1 MPRRGPVP
9 AYGRNGNK
17 YSNMAKTSRLKLVR
31 PAAHDFTVEQE
42 GLLALAGPLSP
53 GERERVQSALLLAQS
68 HYGDARL
75 ASGESALDH
84 ALGTAAIVSELNL
97 DGEALAA
104 ALLAPIARLIPER
117 MRLVT
122 ERCGAVVAELVEG
135 VARMEQIH
143 ALSSRASSAPPAEQ
157 ASQLEAM
164 RKMLLAMVQDTRVV
178 LVKLADHMQE
188 LRFAVRSGDAAA
200 RRATALLTQDIFAP
214 LASRLGVWHLKWEME
229 NLAFRLLEPETY
241 QKIARLLDEKRLDR
255 ERYIE
260 TVIAQLK
267 GELNR
272 AGVTAEVTG
281 RPKHIFSIYK
291 KMKIKGI
298 DFKSLYDIRA
308 VRILVQDGTDCYA
321 ALGLVHTLWTPI
333 PKEFDDYIAKPK
345 SNQYRSLHT
354 AVVGPQDKAL
364 EVQIR
369 THEMHQHSELGVAAH
384 WRYKEGSRGEQAY
397 DRKIAWLRQVLEWK
411 DEFPDAGELAQRFR
425 TGLFEDT
432 IYLLTPQGRVIALTK
447 GATPVDFAYHVHTE
461 VGHRCRGA
469 TVDGV
474 MVPLNTPLVN
484 GQQVEIRAAKQGGPS
499 RDWLNP
505 ELGYARSAGGRAKIR
520 QWFNRQ
526 NLESAVAQGR
536 TVVEKE
542 LRRQGMT
549 ALGLDRLAAQL
560 GFTKADDFLAEVGR
574 GEIRSGQLEQAVR
587 ALDPRA
593 PAPAVEGREEAA
605 APPARRSRAAP
616 RKGSVLVVGVDRLLT
631 VPAKCCKPAPP
642 DAIVGF
648 VTRGRGVTIHR
659 AHCASLKRLESK
671 RQVTAEWGESGGGA
685 FPVDIE
691 IVAARRAALAR
702 DISEVLA
709 REKIHIVGS
718 HSVEE
723 EAAVRLRYTVEVT
736 DIGQLQ
742 RLLMVI
748 RGVRGVARAARR

>member
-1 MPRRGPVP
+1 
-9 AYGRNGNK
+9 
-17 YSNMAKTSRLKLVR
+17 MAKISRLKLVR
-31 PAAHDFTVEQE
+31 PAALGNPVEGGGQI
-42 GLLALAGPLSP
+42 ALADSLEP
-53 GERERVQSALLLAQS
+53 GEQARVRTALELARS
-68 HYGDARL
+68 LFGDARL
-75 ASGESALDH
+75 GSGETALDH
-84 ALGTAAIVSELNL
+84 ALGTAAIVSELKL

-104 ALLAPIARLIPER
+104 ALLAPAARLGADW
-117 MRLVT
+117 MDAVA
-122 ERCGAVVAELVEG
+122 ERCGANVAELVEG
-135 VARMEQIH
+135 VARMEQMH
-143 ALSSRASSAPPAEQ
+143 ALSSRTSAAPAAEQ
-157 ASQLEAM
+157 ASQLEAL

-178 LVKLADHMQE
+178 LVKLADHTQD
-188 LRFAVRSGDAAA
+188 LRFAVKSDDPAV

-214 LASRLGVWHLKWEME
+214 LANRLGVWHLKWELEDLALRLME
-229 NLAFRLLEPETY
+229 PGIY
-241 QKIARLLDEKRLDR
+241 QRIARLLDEKRLDR

-260 TVIAQLK
+260 TVIAQLRS
-267 GELNR
+267 ELVR
-272 AGVTAEVTG
+272 SGIPAEVTG

-291 KMKIKGI
+291 KMRLKDI
-298 DFKSLYDIRA
+298 DFESLYDIRA
-308 VRILVQDGTDCYA
+308 VRILVQDVKDCYA
-321 ALGLVHTLWTPI
+321 ALGLVHNLWSPI

-345 SNQYRSLHT
+345 SNRYRSLHT

-369 THEMHQHSELGVAAH
+369 TQEMHRHSELGVAAH
-384 WRYKEGSRGEQAY
+384 WRYKEGSRAEQDY

-411 DEFPDAGELAQRFR
+411 DEFQDAGELAERFR

-432 IYLLTPQGRVIALTK
+432 IYVLTPQGRVIALTK
-447 GATPVDFAYHVHTE
+447 GSTPVDFAYHVHTE
-461 VGHRCRGA
+461 LGHRCRGA
-469 TVDGV
+469 KVDGA
-474 MVPLNTPLVN
+474 MVPLSTPLAN
-484 GQQVEIRAAKQGGPS
+484 GQQVEIHAAKQGGPS

-505 ELGYARSAGGRAKIR
+505 ELGYARSSGARAKIR

-526 NLESAVAQGR
+526 NYESAVAQGR

-549 ALGLDRLAAQL
+549 ALGLDRLAARF
-560 GFTKADDFLAEVGR
+560 GFGNADDFLAEVGR
-574 GEIRSGQLEQAVR
+574 GEIRSGQLEQTVR

-593 PAPAVEGREEAA
+593 PMPAMESGKEAA
-605 APPARRSRAAP
+605 APAARRSQATP

-659 AHCASLKRLESK
+659 AHCASLNRLESK
-671 RQVTAEWGESGGGA
+671 RRVAAEWGESAGGA

-702 DISEVLA
+702 DIAEVLA
-709 REKIHIVGS
+709 RAKIRIVGS
-718 HSVEE
+718 RAVED
-723 EAAVRLRYTVEVT
+723 EAAVRLRYTVEIA

-742 RLLMVI
+742 RLLTLV

>member
-1 MPRRGPVP
+1 
-9 AYGRNGNK
+9 
-17 YSNMAKTSRLKLVR
+17 MAKTSRLKLVR
-31 PAAHDFTVEQE
+31 PVAQFPVEGE
-42 GLLALAGPLSP
+42 GPLALAGPLSP
-53 GERERVQSALLLAQS
+53 NERERVQSALALAQS
-68 HYGDARL
+68 LYGDARL

-84 ALGTAAIVSELNL
+84 ALGTAAIVSELKL

-104 ALLAPIARLIPER
+104 SLLAPVARRFPER

-143 ALSSRASSAPPAEQ
+143 ALSNRAASAPPVEQ
-157 ASQLEAM
+157 ASQLEAL

-178 LVKLADHMQE
+178 LVKLADHTQE
-188 LRFAVRSGDAAA
+188 LRFAVKSGDDAT
-200 RRATALLTQDIFAP
+200 RLATALLTQDIFAP
-214 LASRLGVWHLKWEME
+214 LANRLGIWHLKWEME
-229 NLAFRLLEPETY
+229 DHAFRLLEPDTY
-241 QKIARLLDEKRLDR
+241 QRIARLLDGKRLAR

-267 GELNR
+267 GELAR
-272 AGVTAEVTG
+272 AGIPAEVTG

-291 KMKIKGI
+291 KMYIKGI
-298 DFKSLYDIRA
+298 DFESLYDIRA
-308 VRILVQDGTDCYA
+308 VRILVQDVKDCYA
-321 ALGLVHTLWTPI
+321 ALGLAHHLWTPI
-333 PKEFDDYIAKPK
+333 PKAFDDYIAKPK

-354 AVVGPQDKAL
+354 AVVGPQDKAV

-384 WRYKEGSRGEQAY
+384 WRYKEGSRGEQEY

-411 DEFPDAGELAQRFR
+411 DEFPDAGELAERFR

-461 VGHRCRGA
+461 LGHRCRGA
-469 TVDGV
+469 KVDGA
-474 MVPLNTPLVN
+474 MVPLNTPLAN
-484 GQQVEIRAAKQGGPS
+484 GQQVEILAAKQGGPS
-499 RDWLNP
+499 RDWLNAD
-505 ELGYARSAGGRAKIR
+505 LGYARTTGARAKIR

-526 NLESAVAQGR
+526 NFGSAVAQGR

-549 ALGLDRLAAQL
+549 ALGLERLAAQL
-560 GFTKADDFLAEVGR
+560 GFAKADDFLADVGR
-574 GEIRSGQLEQAVR
+574 GEIRSGQLEQTVR

-593 PAPAVEGREEAA
+593 PAVESRKETA
-605 APPARRSRAAP
+605 APPVRRSPAAP

-659 AHCASLKRLESK
+659 TGCVSLKRLEAK
-671 RQVTAEWGESGGGA
+671 RQVSAEWGKSGGGA

-691 IVAARRAALAR
+691 IVAARRTALAR

-709 REKIHIVGS
+709 REKIRIVGS
-718 HSVEE
+718 RSVEE
-723 EAAVRLRYTVEVT
+723 DAAVRLRYTVEVA

-742 RLLMVI
+742 RLLTLI